1 MYMEEEEFLDEYE
14 RGDGYA
20 PQTIHKEKVKELFE
34 VRFLNRFDQWT
45 SLTVWAFSKA
55 QAVLIVSKKLH
66 VNCLNGLYKK
76 GSEQIQVRVIG

>member
-20 PQTIHKEKVKELFE
+20 PQIIRQEKIKELFE
-34 VRFLNRFDQWT
+34 VRFLDNYDQWT
-45 SLTVWAFSKA
+45 SITVWAFSKA

-66 VNCLNGLYKK
+66 IGCLNGLYKK
-76 GSEQIQVRVIG
+76 GSEQVQVNVI